1 MSFERNP
8 RLEHSLVYCICSIGG
23 LLFMS
28 KRFEA
33 LKICKCVNGH
43 SINCY
48 IYAWTNIGCYLRP
61 VRQVGPFRSDLIV
74 RPGILDAGCRQIEK
88 VVYHGRAVAG

>member
-1 MSFERNP
+1 
-8 RLEHSLVYCICSIGG
+8 
-23 LLFMS
+23 MS

-61 VRQVGPFRSDLIV
+61 VRQVGPFHRLFIV
-74 RPGILDAGCRQIEK
+74 RPGVFDGTGRQVQQ
-88 VVYHGRAVAG
+88 VVRFRKGY

>member
-61 VRQVGPFRSDLIV
+61 GVFDGTCRQVQQVV
-74 RPGILDAGCRQIEK
+74 RHSPD
-88 VVYHGRAVAG
+88 VA